1 MLSQIVTTQGYYRFL
16 HPLNI
21 MYLKPSN
28 VLIFALL
35 IGGVGHVMIIQN
47 GYWNDA
53 MWISIVLSV
62 AVPIAVY
69 RYLKISGQK
78 KKVRQ
83 SKKYAEF

>member
-1 MLSQIVTTQGYYRFL
+1 MLSQIGTTQGYYRFL
-16 HPLNI
+16 HLFNI

-35 IGGVGHVMIIQN
+35 IGGVAHVMIIQD

-62 AVPIAVY
+62 TIPIALY
-69 RYLKISGQK
+69 RYLKISEQK
-78 KKVRQ
+78 KKVRPSQ
-83 SKKYAEF
+83 KYAEF